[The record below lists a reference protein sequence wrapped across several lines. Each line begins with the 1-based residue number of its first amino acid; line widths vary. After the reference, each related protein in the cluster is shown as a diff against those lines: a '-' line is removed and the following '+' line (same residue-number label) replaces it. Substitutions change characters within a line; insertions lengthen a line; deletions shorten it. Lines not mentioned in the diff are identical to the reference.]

1 MDRPSPVSIEEYFSR
16 VGVEARHQRPGQWAL
31 NLLQDLRPDLAV
43 QIRGSA
49 IDPFHVDQRLP
60 EFTRWLL
67 GAWGTPAAEEEI
79 RRDERSRIRRELLE
93 AINAGARLVKTSLL
107 DHSSNG
113 YEQMV
118 AVSHIGAVLDRL
130 CPEES
135 PASPAPQEGADNG

>member
-16 VGVEARHQRPGQWAL
+16 VGVEARHQRPGEWAL
-31 NLLQDLRPDLAV
+31 NLV